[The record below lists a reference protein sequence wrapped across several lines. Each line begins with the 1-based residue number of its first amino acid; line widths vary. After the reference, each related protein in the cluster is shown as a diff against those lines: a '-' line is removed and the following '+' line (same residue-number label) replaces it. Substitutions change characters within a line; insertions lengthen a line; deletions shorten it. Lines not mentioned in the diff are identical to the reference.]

1 MSVKKYSVLTIGL
14 YVLIFL
20 SPLLFATFHAQAW
33 GVIISYLLGAILMI
47 AMYLKQTSFL
57 SFEKKQPNWLLVILL
72 GVLGIFGSIILQNI
86 VIQIEVLFG
95 QNPVSQNTEGIVQN
109 VLAQPLFFIAVMI
122 GAPIMEEFVFR
133 RAITGLLEHYMN
145 VWLAIAISSFLF
157 ALIHF
162 DGHLLLYFSLGFFFS
177 ILYKTTGKIWTS
189 ILTHAGMNA
198 LVLIAQLV
206 LTTS

>member
-72 GVLGIFGSIILQNI
+72 GVLGIFGSIILQI
-86 VIQIEVLFG
+86 LSFKLKSYLDKIQSPKIQKALYK
-95 QNPVSQNTEGIVQN
+95 
-109 VLAQPLFFIAVMI
+109 MC
-122 GAPIMEEFVFR
+122 
-133 RAITGLLEHYMN
+133 
-145 VWLAIAISSFLF
+145 WLSHS
-157 ALIHF
+157 
-162 DGHLLLYFSLGFFFS
+162 FSL
-177 ILYKTTGKIWTS
+177 L
-189 ILTHAGMNA
+189 
-198 LVLIAQLV
+198 
-206 LTTS
+206 